1 MRAIFAFSI
10 FFGIPA
16 CTTSLSRTIPLTSLL
31 SRMEVPGF
39 FSTFILS
46 KSTLSFLPSSILS
59 AICFVASTTILANVG
74 LSSETSFEYMLVL
87 AIFVKTFLSLTS
99 IFMPI
104 FCKNSRARSAAAVYP
119 STITDGC
126 TSLFT
131 NSSAF
136 SNSAPAKTTA
146 DVVPS
151 PTSLSTD
158 LATSTI
164 IFAAGC

>member
-16 CTTSLSRTIPLTSLL
+16 CTISLSRTIPLISALSLI
-31 SRMEVPGF
+31 EVPGF

-46 KSTLSFLPSSILS
+46 KSTLSFLPSSTLS
-59 AICFVASTTILANVG
+59 ATCFAASTTILASVG
-74 LSSETSFEYMLVL
+74 LSSETSFEYILVL
-87 AIFVKTFLSLTS
+87 AILVKTFLSLTS
-99 IFMPI
+99 ILMPI
-104 FCKNSRARSAAAVYP
+104 FCKNSRAFSAAAVYP
-119 STITDGC
+119 STITEGC

-136 SNSAPAKTTA
+136 SKSAPAKITD